1 MLARLGPHELAMCRL
16 SLIFR
21 NSSRFD
27 RGRAALSTMG
37 MSGDSWLPNSSM
49 EKSGIG
55 EISMNITLDYSQN
68 VIHFQS
74 HITNVSEFV
83 NVGVDKIYMYEQP

>member
-1 MLARLGPHELAMCRL
+1 
-16 SLIFR
+16 
-21 NSSRFD
+21 
-27 RGRAALSTMG
+27 
-37 MSGDSWLPNSSM
+37 M